1 MEITKAIATSSNKK
15 NVSDYNHHSFEVMQC
30 FITVPPVSRFTSSLQ
45 VPVSLDHWVSY
56 SRFSFPA
63 KFPAVLENFLITFS
77 SFLLSW
83 QNTTQ
88 NNYGANKNNV
98 NLFFPPNHTTMQNCK
113 HRCKRFA
120 PHLSQQIKIPSTLY
134 EESVDSKNRVH
145 WSEVRLEAEFQSKV
159 TVGLIKS

>member
-1 MEITKAIATSSNKK
+1 MEITKVIATSSNKK
-15 NVSDYNHHSFEVMQC
+15 NVSYYNHLRFEVMRC
-30 FITVPPVSRFTSSLQ
+30 FIPVPPVSRFASSLQ
-45 VPVSLDHWVSY
+45 VPVSLDHRVSY

-98 NLFFPPNHTTMQNCK
+98 NPFSPQITQ
-113 HRCKRFA
+113 RCKIINTDVDDLL
-120 PHLSQQIKIPSTLY
+120 HICLSKLKYHPPFMKKVWIVKIG
-134 EESVDSKNRVH
+134 RI
-145 WSEVRLEAEFQSKV
+145 EVK
-159 TVGLIKS
+159 K